1 MIGKTGRKHA
11 GILQDSEGDDENERE
26 TDGEAGV
33 WKMGQNLFHFW
44 KKARLGELW
53 ESGSV
58 RWRPLPRF

>member
-33 WKMGQNLFHFW
+33 WKISAEG
-44 KKARLGELW
+44 
-53 ESGSV
+53 
-58 RWRPLPRF
+58 